1 MTVAICIK
9 CGTFKNGAFM
19 ICNGCRFH
27 PVNDYDMA
35 YSLVL
40 TECQTNVP
48 FALTTITSCPLNWA
62 TILGDQ

>member
-9 CGTFKNGAFM
+9 CGTFKDGAFM
-19 ICNGCRFH
+19 TCNDTDFILSMT
-27 PVNDYDMA
+27 NDMA